1 MLKEKEA
8 RENQRDNQVR
18 LTSRAEIRGGQKKK
32 QRRDEMRT
40 DDGKRNEMMQGQL
53 VTRDEGDHTG

>member
-32 QRRDEMRT
+32 SNDEMR
-40 DDGKRNEMMQGQL
+40 
-53 VTRDEGDHTG
+53 